1 MPVPVA
7 PNNARLLSALARGS
21 RGLISARFWGD
32 GVDALLAELGRA
44 SGASRV
50 WIFQLL
56 ELQQEVV
63 VQDYVFEW
71 AAAPHYRQLTQKRF
85 RFFSTLFDDPVY
97 QRIVAE
103 RQRGEPQRF
112 ITAELPDGTLLKSL
126 ESQGIQSMV
135 TVPIMVDGQWWG
147 TLGIDDCERRLEWQ
161 GPGLNALVVAA
172 ELIASAIYRHQLTS
186 RRRQIELFQ
195 QVADCGIW
203 EVDPQSGSTWCS
215 RALLNTLGYPDRY
228 ARVPLRR
235 LLTHIVREDRL
246 RFWSQLR
253 TCLVEASKSWRLDVR
268 LISKKGEAR
277 WHEIVTEAVCDE
289 KGRLVALAG
298 LVIDI
303 SQRKQGEERAMI
315 AAEYDELTGVLN
327 RRGLTRHLAE
337 TLGGILEQPS
347 PHHLLL
353 VDIDHFKLINDA
365 YGHPAG
371 DALLRLL
378 AERLG
383 KELRS
388 EDGLARLGGEE
399 FAVVVSGLNGQQ
411 VMQVAE
417 RLRGRIAD
425 TPFPLE
431 CLPARRPSQ
440 QVGISIS
447 IGVAKLPVVDQDL
460 GHSQA
465 LAMAQADQALYDAKG
480 AGRNRVVAYWQQSRE
495 RQVSR
500 GSAAGDDPGTAQ

>member
-1 MPVPVA
+1 MPVPVF
-7 PNNARLLSALARGS
+7 PDDARLLGALASGS
-21 RGLISARFWGD
+21 QGLISARFWGD

-85 RFFSTLFDDPVY
+85 RFFSTLFDDPAY

-103 RQRGEPQRF
+103 RQRGESQCF
-112 ITAELPDGTLLKSL
+112 ITSEMPSGSLLKNL
-126 ESQGIQSMV
+126 ESQGILSMV

-161 GPGLNALVVAA
+161 GPGLQALVVAA

-186 RRRQIELFQ
+186 RRRQVELFQ

-203 EVDPQSGSTWCS
+203 EVDPHSGSTWCS
-215 RALLNTLGYPDRY
+215 RALLNTLGYPDQY

-235 LLTHIVREDRL
+235 LLAHIVREDRL
-246 RFWSQLR
+246 CFWSQLR
-253 TCLVEASKSWRLDVR
+253 TCLADASKNVRLDVR
-268 LISKKGEAR
+268 LISKNGDTR
-277 WHEIVTEAVCDE
+277 WHEIVTEVVCDDS
-289 KGRLVALAG
+289 GRLEALAG

-337 TLGGILEQPS
+337 TLGGVPEPLL

-353 VDIDHFKLINDA
+353 VDIDHFKQINDA

-378 AERLG
+378 AERLD

-399 FAVVVSGLNGQQ
+399 FAIVVSGLNDQQ

-431 CLPARRPSQ
+431 SLPARPPSH

-447 IGVAKLPVVDQDL
+447 IGVAGLSVGQDL
-460 GHSQA
+460 SHSQA
-465 LAMAQADQALYDAKG
+465 LAMAQADQALYAAKG
-480 AGRNRVVAYWQQSRE
+480 GGRNRVVAYWQQSRE
-495 RQVSR
+495 RQSSR
-500 GSAAGDDPGTAQ
+500 AGTAGAEPGTAQ